1 MDLKNTMM
9 EDGVAVDEDEVAPDT
24 NPLSEAVADR
34 ATANLMS
41 GDPRYSGRRKK
52 SAKRNQ

>member
-1 MDLKNTMM
+1 MDLKTTIL

-24 NPLSEAVADR
+24 NPLSEAVVGR

-41 GDPRYSGRRKK
+41 GGPRYSRRRKK